1 MLYPGTRKN
10 HRIEFCAFMGMPDP
24 LISVSGDAR
33 TSLGASRAEATRV
46 PPTSEWTSLMADI
59 EAEPSRRVLVS
70 HESAASASAPMARKF
85 VDQLGD
91 GRAHVVITL
100 RSPAAM
106 LPSRWV
112 ERLKSGASVTFE
124 DWLARVYGRTR
135 PPIPER
141 LARTLDLAGLVER
154 WADAAGPENVTVI
167 IADEADKN
175 LLTDAFEDLLGLPA
189 RTLTGVVADGA
200 DANRSMSLPEAEL
213 FRRLNATLSSM
224 PEVPWPVYLY
234 VVRGAVAQ
242 VLGQRVP
249 DDEEPR
255 VRMPRWAAELAME
268 DGRRYAKRIAN
279 SGVRI
284 VGDLENLHRAR
295 PVRDETAR
303 LDESWPSSLAVEA
316 LTGAVLG
323 TVKVQRRSARG
334 VTTAQDGTGPGGDL
348 GQSRAQ
354 GASSVY
360 TTHELL
366 EALSIRV
373 RHRLRTRRSKPVG
386 IAPP

>member
-1 MLYPGTRKN
+1 
-10 HRIEFCAFMGMPDP
+10 
-24 LISVSGDAR
+24 
-33 TSLGASRAEATRV
+33 
-46 PPTSEWTSLMADI
+46 MADI

-112 ERLKSGASVTFE
+112 ERLKSGTSVTFE